1 MAAISSSSMEVLQ
14 VTDSPLWS
22 HLRPIL
28 RSRSRVKCQGQHLSP
43 QQHCHDNFQL
53 LFCTHN
59 PTYFTN
65 NHLSTYIDSN
75 VSLAYS
81 SKTDPICSERWSTTG
96 QRSFHSAVA
105 GKWRCMFW
113 PIKQTQLWFSTLL

>member
-81 SKTDPICSERWSTTG
+81 SKTVTQYALNGEAPLA
-96 QRSFHSAVA
+96 SAVSIL
-105 GKWRCMFW
+105 
-113 PIKQTQLWFSTLL
+113 PLLANDDACFGL